1 MDKHLHIVA
10 FDVPYPPIY
19 GGVIDLYF
27 QLKALHKIG
36 VKVTYHCFYYKGNNP
51 PANRLNDFAD
61 QVFYYHRK
69 KHIGKMVASK
79 LPFIVA
85 TRNDKKLLENLKQ
98 NEAPILF
105 SGLQSCFF
113 LNHPDLSKRQ
123 KFVRTHN
130 IEHNYYRG
138 LAAVETSSI
147 KKQYY
152 LWEAKKLEKF
162 ENELKHANG
171 IFSIARMD
179 VDHFNQYAP
188 THHSPPFFRFQKRQN
203 NFDTGIL
210 FGLFQGNLSVNE
222 NIEAVKYIDRH
233 IAPLSQHQIII
244 AGKNPNWAIKRL
256 CQQSPWLTLIAN
268 PTQDEMNDLIEKA
281 QVNLLFTNQQ
291 TGIKLKLLHA
301 LAIGK
306 HIIINS
312 KMDDSNLFKP
322 LCIVEDDSELIQKK
336 FDQLMATPF
345 TNEMFD
351 KRQKQF
357 LLTFNNER
365 NAQEMMTA
373 ILG

>member
-19 GGVIDLYF
+19 GGIIDLYF

-36 VKVTYHCFYYKGNNP
+36 VKITYHCFYYEGNNSP
-51 PANRLNDFAD
+51 TNRLNDFAE

-69 KHIGKMVASK
+69 KHIGKMVSSK

-85 TRNDKKLLENLKQ
+85 TRNDKKLLENLKA

-105 SGLQSCFF
+105 SGLQSCFY
-113 LNHPDLSKRQ
+113 LNHPDLLNRE

-138 LAAVETSSI
+138 LAAVEKNRI

-162 ENELKHANG
+162 ESVLVRAKA
-171 IFSIARMD
+171 IFSIAKMD
-179 VDHFNQYAP
+179 INHFSQYAK
-188 THHSPPFFRFQKRQN
+188 TYHSPPFFRFKKRQN
-203 NFDTGIL
+203 GFDSIPL

-222 NIEAVKYIDRH
+222 NIETVKFIAKN
-233 IAPLSQHQIII
+233 IAPFSKYEIII
-244 AGKNPNWAIKRL
+244 AGKDPSQEVIQL
-256 CQQSPWLTLIAN
+256 CTSLDMLKLVAN
-268 PTQDEMNDLIEKA
+268 PSQDEMNMLIENA
-281 QVNLLFTNQQ
+281 QINLLFTQQQ

-312 KMDDSNLFKP
+312 KMDDKHLFQN
-322 LCIVEDDSELIQKK
+322 LCIVEDQTELILKNFK
-336 FDQLMATPF
+336 ALMSLPF
-345 TNEMFD
+345 TQDMFD
-351 KRQKQF
+351 ERQELF
-357 LLTFNNER
+357 LSTFNNEQ
-365 NAQEMMTA
+365 NAHQTMVT